1 MNKKALFIFFE
12 GLSENV
18 IDSQVLTH
26 CHLMKDIGVEFEIWV
41 FACNENLYQASL
53 SRLERAKVLS
63 NCEVKIFRGLRPA
76 YPFSEN
82 INAFFLKQHIDKYK
96 PSFDFIHARTDYSTA
111 VVCKAVKNKRIIYD
125 CRGDSIA
132 EFIYSNKGFFFSKKY
147 RIVKYKSN
155 IKTAKLLS
163 NRAIFVSKFLKD
175 KIQYDKK
182 NEVIGCAADS
192 KLFYFDENLRKKI
205 RKILSYE
212 SHHKV
217 LIYSGGMNKYQCFS
231 ECVDYFKKL
240 LKKDESWHFLVLTT
254 ELKQAKVFIKET
266 KNIILKKVPF
276 NEVNQYLN
284 AADKGLI
291 FREKNDLN
299 RAASPTKFAEYA
311 LSGLSIYF
319 SKEIGDLEFYAQQIG
334 IKNQD
339 LNNIHNLKKRQI
351 RAEMAKEF
359 VSKKSVM
366 EQYKN
371 IYL

>member
-1 MNKKALFIFFE
+1 M
-12 GLSENV
+12 
-18 IDSQVLTH
+18 
-26 CHLMKDIGVEFEIWV
+26 
-41 FACNENLYQASL
+41 
-53 SRLERAKVLS
+53 
-63 NCEVKIFRGLRPA
+63 
-76 YPFSEN
+76 
-82 INAFFLKQHIDKYK
+82 
-96 PSFDFIHARTDYSTA
+96 
-111 VVCKAVKNKRIIYD
+111 
-125 CRGDSIA
+125 
-132 EFIYSNKGFFFSKKY
+132 
-147 RIVKYKSN
+147 
-155 IKTAKLLS
+155 
-163 NRAIFVSKFLKD
+163 
-175 KIQYDKK
+175 
-182 NEVIGCAADS
+182 
-192 KLFYFDENLRKKI
+192 
-205 RKILSYE
+205 SYE

-217 LIYSGGMNKYQCFS
+217 LIYSGGMNKYQCFL

-266 KNIILKKVPF
+266 KNVILKKVPF

-284 AADKGLI
+284 AADMGLI

-339 LNNIHNLKKRQI
+339 LNSIHHLEKRKI
-351 RAEMAKEF
+351 RAKMAKEF

-371 IYL
+371 IYLW